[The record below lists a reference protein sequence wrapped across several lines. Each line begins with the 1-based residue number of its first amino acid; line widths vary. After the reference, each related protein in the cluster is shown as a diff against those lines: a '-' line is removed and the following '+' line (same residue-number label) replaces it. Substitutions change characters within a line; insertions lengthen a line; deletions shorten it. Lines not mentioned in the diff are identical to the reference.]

1 MLTKLK
7 IAPVSG
13 MNILASIDGNS
24 LIHGLIFLLIAGV
37 VLGILYWLIQSAPFL
52 NALFKQVL
60 GWLVILFG
68 ALILINV
75 LLGLVGHPLVN
86 W

>member
-1 MLTKLK
+1 MKL
-7 IAPVSG
+7 
-13 MNILASIDGNS
+13 LAAIDGNS

-75 LLGLVGHPLVN
+75 LLGLVGHPLVA

>member
-1 MLTKLK
+1 MKL
-7 IAPVSG
+7 
-13 MNILASIDGNS
+13 LAAIDGNS

-37 VLGILYWLIQSAPFL
+37 VLGILYWIIQSAPFL
-52 NALFKQVL
+52 PPLFKQVL

-75 LLGLVGHPLVN
+75 LLGLVGHPLIN
-86 W
+86 FN